1 MGTFRISKVILQL
14 PIEKGP
20 RQEADKRLTS
30 QDRKDPCTLNTM
42 LCVKTFRWTNILS
55 SYYQPAVC

>member
-1 MGTFRISKVILQL
+1 MGTFRVAKVILQL

-42 LCVKTFRWTNILS
+42 PCVKTFRWTNIL
-55 SYYQPAVC
+55 